1 MSQSHDKKWR
11 KHKHQSD
18 ESDSS
23 TILTKKVETLEHKLK
38 ENKEKDKQV
47 EHKLEHKLDKL
58 EHKLKENKEKDRHVE
73 HKLDKLEKKELK
85 YKTVIHRLRREKC
98 LMVNGAD
105 SYGSF
110 YSTQAQ
116 TIHPN
121 DNVKMDKKVNV
132 LNLKLKSNGNG
143 VKVLREG
150 VYIVH
155 IVAQFNEPSQV
166 ALFIN
171 DDPELS
177 TVTTSN
183 NVNNTVVIHQLVKL
197 YEDDIV
203 SFKNY
208 LSATDLTTSVSTTG
222 LIPCSVNVELT
233 LWKIA
238 PLPEKH
244 CIPPCLNETPWCYTD
259 SDSSDSSKC

>member
-1 MSQSHDKKWR
+1 MSQPHDKKSR
-11 KHKHQSD
+11 KHKHHS
-18 ESDSS
+18 SDSDS
-23 TILTKKVETLEHKLK
+23 PTILTKKVETLENKLK
-38 ENKEKDKQV
+38 ENKERDKQV

-58 EHKLKENKEKDRHVE
+58 ETKVH
-73 HKLDKLEKKELK
+73 KKELK
-85 YKTVIHRLRREKC
+85 YRTIIHRLRREKC

-110 YSTQAQ
+110 YSTQSQ

-121 DNVKMDKKVNV
+121 DTVKMDKKVNV
-132 LNLKLKSNGNG
+132 LNLKLKSNGKG
-143 VKVLREG
+143 IKVLREG
-150 VYIVH
+150 IYIVH

-171 DDPELS
+171 NDPELS
-177 TVTTSN
+177 TVTSSN

-208 LSATDLTTSVSTTG
+208 LSATDLTTSTPTSS

-233 LWKIA
+233 LWKLA

-244 CIPPCLNETPWCYTD
+244 CLPPRLNENPWCYSE
-259 SDSSDSSKC
+259 SDSTDC